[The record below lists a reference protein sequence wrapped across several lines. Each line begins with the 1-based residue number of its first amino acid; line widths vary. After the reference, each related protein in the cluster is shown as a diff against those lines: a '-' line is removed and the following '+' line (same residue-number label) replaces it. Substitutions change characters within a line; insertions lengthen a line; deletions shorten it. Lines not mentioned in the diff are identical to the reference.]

1 MTKIITTREEHEMQ
15 TIDFSDVRTYEF
27 LNWNNEIEKAKKLN
41 ELMIEAEKAKQK
53 VLFNNMVKAIKA
65 EMRKA
70 MKKTIKVSEGE
81 INYECSK
88 KGTPFKIWEN
98 LELLYKTKGIHLEY
112 NELKKE
118 IRSNVKWYVY
128 RDFMTMMNS
137 DCVRTGLN
145 LNSNQL
151 WDFTS
156 FIANQNAYN
165 PVEQYLKRAHEKYKN
180 TPGANELDRLI
191 KTITFAEHY
200 TLEDIKFNEKI
211 IKMWIMTGVKM
222 GLNKGHFNAEFTL
235 VFKGKQGLGKTRW
248 FRALMPREFLFEF
261 FKDGVQLDLSKKD
274 DIIQATSYWLCELG
288 ELGGTMRKS
297 DRDALKAWLTS
308 TQDEYRTPYDRK
320 AEKYPR
326 RTFFAC
332 TVNDDE
338 FLRDDTGNRRFI
350 VIDVAALNHT
360 HDIDVD
366 LLWGQIMDMYLN
378 GGVTY
383 LDQSEIQINDERNR
397 GYLVKSDEQLIIEDI
412 IPLNQPEEKWGYI
425 TSTALCNYLDE
436 KHGKKL
442 LPKKVGKALGTMG
455 FEQYHIRINKEKNK
469 SRYYKM
475 PFIEGYSVPF

>member
-1 MTKIITTREEHEMQ
+1 MDFNDLQIHAELKKTTHKTPIISEHE
-15 TIDFSDVRTYEF
+15 IS
-27 LNWNNEIEKAKKLN
+27 
-41 ELMIEAEKAKQK
+41 
-53 VLFNNMVKAIKA
+53 
-65 EMRKA
+65 
-70 MKKTIKVSEGE
+70 
-81 INYECSK
+81 YECNK
-88 KGTPFKIWEN
+88 KGTPYRIWEN
-98 LELLYKTKGIHLEY
+98 LNLLYKTKGVQLEY

-118 IRSNVKWYVY
+118 IKSNMKWYVY
-128 RDFMTMMNS
+128 RDFMTMVNS

-145 LNSNQL
+145 LNINQL

-165 PVEQYLKRAHEKYKN
+165 PVAEYLNKAYAKYKN
-180 TPGANELDRLI
+180 TPHANELDNLMD
-191 KTITFAEHY
+191 TITFSNHY
-200 TLEDIKFNEKI
+200 TYEDILFNKKV
-211 IKMWIMTGVKM
+211 IKMWLMTGVKM
-222 GLNKGHFNAEFTL
+222 GLNEGNLNAEFTL

-248 FRALMPREFLFEF
+248 FRALMPKAHLFDF

-332 TVNDDE
+332 TVNDGE

-350 VIDVAALNHT
+350 VIDIEHLNHT
-360 HDIDVD
+360 HAIDVD
-366 LLWGQIMDMYLN
+366 LLWGQIMDMYLS

-383 LDQSEIQINDERNR
+383 LNQEEIKLNDERNK
-397 GYLVKSDEQLIIEDI
+397 GYMVKTDEQLIIEDI

-425 TSTALCNYLDE
+425 TSTSLCNYLE
-436 KHGKKL
+436 QEHGKKL
-442 LPKKVGKALGTMG
+442 SPKKVGKALSVMG
-455 FEQYHIRINKEKNK
+455 FEQHHIRMKKEKNK
-469 SRYYKM
+469 GRYYKM
-475 PFIEGYSVPF
+475 PFVKGYSLPF